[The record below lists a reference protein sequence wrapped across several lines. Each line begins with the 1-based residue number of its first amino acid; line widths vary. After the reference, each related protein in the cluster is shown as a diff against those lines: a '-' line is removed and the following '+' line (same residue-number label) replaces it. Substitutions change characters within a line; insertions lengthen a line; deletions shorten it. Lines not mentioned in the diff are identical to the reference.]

1 MAAEGTD
8 EQAAAAKVQWRPERT
23 CTQCRPERD
32 RLVRKLTTDLISTYK
47 GINFRYYERKKER
60 EQREAQEEEKPN
72 TGSDGRDDHNYN
84 YVLRPGEVLADR
96 YNMMELLGKGSFG
109 QVVHAE
115 DTQTGLHVA
124 IKIIKS
130 KRAFTI
136 QARTEVSVLKHLNE
150 RDPHDEFFV
159 GS

>member
-1 MAAEGTD
+1 MSPAGYDD
-8 EQAAAAKVQWRPERT
+8 EHYDYIVKSGELFNERY
-23 CTQCRPERD
+23 E
-32 RLVRKLTTDLISTYK
+32 VSTV
-47 GINFRYYERKKER
+47 I
-60 EQREAQEEEKPN
+60 
-72 TGSDGRDDHNYN
+72 
-84 YVLRPGEVLADR
+84 
-96 YNMMELLGKGSFG
+96 GKGSFG
-109 QVVHAE
+109 QVVKAYDNTRGE
-115 DTQTGLHVA
+115 SVA